1 MVDLAEM
8 LARRDPELAAAYE
21 LETATA

>member
-8 LARRDPELAAAYE
+8 LSRKDPELAAAYE
-21 LETATA
+21 MEAAPA

>member
-8 LARRDPELAAAYE
+8 LSRKDPELAAAYE
-21 LETATA
+21 MEGAPA